1 MVVQGST
8 LAILQ
13 PGLLGSCFL
22 DDGWPLRGSL
32 RSVPEY
38 LGRLLTHTWSPPSLT
53 SQNQTKLGK
62 SGACSRGR
70 GSRVK
75 QQDSEW
81 RGKGRSGELRSG
93 WATKEGV
100 CRGHWLEVCHKESRE
115 NLPEVVWWG
124 VFVRSWM
131 QDHSKASRHKLISLV
146 LTSLA
151 PSTLQ
156 ALDTNKK
163 TKV

>member
-1 MVVQGST
+1 MGILQASSVHCMICGSVFRNKSNPFMGWGKKTPKPGPSTPDQGPGLSAEVRAFRESVVVQGST

-53 SQNQTKLGK
+53 SQNQSKLGK
-62 SGACSRGR
+62 SGTCSRGR

-75 QQDSEW
+75 QQDAKQ
-81 RGKGRSGELRSG
+81 RGEGRSGELRSG
-93 WATKEGV
+93 WATEKG
-100 CRGHWLEVCHKESRE
+100 
-115 NLPEVVWWG
+115 
-124 VFVRSWM
+124 RSVPRSPA
-131 QDHSKASRHKLISLV
+131 QSV
-146 LTSLA
+146 
-151 PSTLQ
+151 
-156 ALDTNKK
+156 
-163 TKV
+163 

>member
-1 MVVQGST
+1 MGWGKKTPKPGPSTPDQGPGLSAEVRAFRESVVVQGST

-53 SQNQTKLGK
+53 SQNQSKLGK
-62 SGACSRGR
+62 SGTCSRGR

-75 QQDSEW
+75 QQDAKQ
-81 RGKGRSGELRSG
+81 RGEGRSGELRSG
-93 WATKEGV
+93 WATEKG
-100 CRGHWLEVCHKESRE
+100 
-115 NLPEVVWWG
+115 
-124 VFVRSWM
+124 RSVPRSPA
-131 QDHSKASRHKLISLV
+131 QSV
-146 LTSLA
+146 
-151 PSTLQ
+151 
-156 ALDTNKK
+156 
-163 TKV
+163 